1 MNALMIV
8 FIVLGMASQ
17 GCFIFVERQK
27 KWTLAVI
34 LKGLAS
40 LFFVALGILCSAKT
54 GYSLYDKLIIAGL
67 IFGLIGDV
75 CLNLRHVLKKVGD
88 KIFLGGV
95 AAFLVGHII
104 YLIAIIPSATRIVTD
119 IVVGVLVAGI
129 LLFYIFKTMEV
140 KIAFK
145 IFGVFYLGA
154 IVIMTTIAIDVAFAA
169 PVLKNLL
176 FAFGAALFTA
186 SDIVLI
192 FNTFSGSETFP
203 RRITN
208 LSLYYIAQICIAM
221 TTMFV
226 A

>member
-1 MNALMIV
+1 M
-8 FIVLGMASQ
+8 
-17 GCFIFVERQK
+17 
-27 KWTLAVI
+27 
-34 LKGLAS
+34 
-40 LFFVALGILCSAKT
+40 
-54 GYSLYDKLIIAGL
+54 YDKLIIAGL
-67 IFGLIGDV
+67 IFGLLGDV
-75 CLNLRHVLKKVGD
+75 CLNLRHVLKKIGD
-88 KIFLGGV
+88 KVFLGGV

-104 YLIAIIPSATRIVTD
+104 YLIAVIPSATRIITD
-119 IVVGVLVAGI
+119 IVIGVIIAAI
-129 LLFYIFKTMEV
+129 LLFYIFKTMKV

-154 IVIMTTIAIDVAFAA
+154 IIMMTCIAIDAAFAA

-176 FAFGAALFTA
+176 FAFGAAMFTA

-192 FNTFSGSETFP
+192 FNTFGGNETFP

-208 LSLYYIAQICIAM
+208 LSLYYIAQICIAL